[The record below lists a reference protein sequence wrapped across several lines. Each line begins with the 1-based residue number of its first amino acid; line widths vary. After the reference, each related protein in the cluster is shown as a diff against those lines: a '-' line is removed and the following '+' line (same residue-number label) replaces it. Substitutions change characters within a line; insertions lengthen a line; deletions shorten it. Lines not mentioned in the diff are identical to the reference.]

1 MRGWRVD
8 SAKKIEAEQAHP
20 SEAAK
25 HIDSARQLLTE
36 LHRKNN
42 WRDKHPELQQ
52 AITELEMA
60 LNILT
65 IKTGAML

>member
-1 MRGWRVD
+1 MD
-8 SAKKIEAEQAHP
+8 SPEKREPVSP
-20 SEAAK
+20 SDAAK
-25 HIDSARQLLTE
+25 HVDSARQLLTE
-36 LHRKNN
+36 LHRKHD
-42 WRDKHPELQQ
+42 WRDKHPEIQQ

>member
-1 MRGWRVD
+1 MD
-8 SAKKIEAEQAHP
+8 SSEKREPVHP
-20 SEAAK
+20 SEAVK
-25 HIDSARQLLTE
+25 HLDSARQLLTE

-42 WRDKHPELQQ
+42 WSDKHPEIQQ

>member
-1 MRGWRVD
+1 MD
-8 SAKKIEAEQAHP
+8 SPKRREAEQVHP

-25 HIDSARQLLTE
+25 HVDSARQLLTE
-36 LHRKNN
+36 LHSKNN
-42 WRDKHPELQQ
+42 WRDKHPEIQQ